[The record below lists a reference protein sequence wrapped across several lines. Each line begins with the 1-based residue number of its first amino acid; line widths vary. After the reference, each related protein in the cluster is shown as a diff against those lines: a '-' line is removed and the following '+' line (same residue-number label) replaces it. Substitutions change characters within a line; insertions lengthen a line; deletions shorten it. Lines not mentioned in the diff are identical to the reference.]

1 MNSLWLLLLPIAAA
15 SGWYVAYREYQRKE
29 KNLSGVSSDYIKGLN
44 YLLNEQPDKAI
55 EIFIRMVEVDADTV
69 ETHLALG
76 HLFRRRGEVDRAIR
90 IHQNLIAR
98 PRLDSDIRTLAL
110 LELGEDYMKAGL
122 FDRAENLFQELI
134 DLNEHTARA
143 LTHLRDIYQQEQD
156 WENAIKTCRRLE
168 AVTSKPMNYVVA
180 QYYCEMSEKLF
191 CENSLKESQKL
202 AQKALSIDKKCVRAS
217 VLQARID
224 SGNNNFTAAIS
235 SYKHVVDQD
244 IDYFPE
250 VIEPMLECYR
260 KTGNER
266 DMMTFLQSIL
276 ERYNGIS
283 PMLAL
288 AGLKRE
294 HGTDR
299 EAMEFVIEQLRKR
312 PSVKGLNWLIEL
324 SLQHSQG
331 EAKKNLM
338 ILYDLTHKLLEGKPV
353 YECKTCGFAGK
364 SIHWQCPGCKKW
376 NSVKPIHGV
385 EGE

>member
-1 MNSLWLLLLPIAAA
+1 MSPLWLLLLPVAAA
-15 SGWYVAYREYQRKE
+15 SGWFVAYRDY
-29 KNLSGVSSDYIKGLN
+29 KNKDKNQSGVSSDYIKGLN

-55 EIFIRMVEVDADTV
+55 EVFIRMVEVDADTV

-98 PRLDSDIRTLAL
+98 PRLEGDIRTLAL

-143 LTHLRDIYQQEQD
+143 LAHLRDIYQQEQD
-156 WENAIKTCRRLE
+156 WDNAIKTCKRLE
-168 AVTSKPMNYVVA
+168 VITHKPMNYIIA

-191 CENSLKESQKL
+191 EENSLKESEKL
-202 AQKALSIDKKCVRAS
+202 AQKALAIDKKCVRAS
-217 VLQARID
+217 VLQALID
-224 SGNNNFTAAIS
+224 SRNNNFTAAIS

-260 KTGNER
+260 KTGNEQ
-266 DMMTFLQSIL
+266 DMMNFLQSIL

-288 AGLKRE
+288 AALKRE

-338 ILYDLTHKLLEGKPV
+338 ILYDLTHKLLENKPV
-353 YECKTCGFAGK
+353 YECNICGFAGK

-376 NSVKPIHGV
+376 NTVKPIHGV